1 MENGLEKICIGR
13 RNIEEAIRHAEKS
26 GLPFPFSK
34 VYIKNSISDEIQRT
48 ILIDSP
54 ANLQIQLV
62 DNQELER
69 ISKSKNHQGIIGILN
84 SKSKSNVSKNFKEA
98 IEPGMGPIILL
109 DRIQDPHNMGSI
121 LRSAECL
128 GAQHII
134 YPEKESCGITPVVE
148 KVSSGAVR
156 YLNLYKTVNLSQAVD
171 HLKEIGYWIVS
182 LSDRGEE
189 NWDSLPNI
197 EELVLIFG
205 NEGEGVKRILMD
217 KSDYLIR
224 IPMEGSISSLNVSVS
239 FGITLDRLRRV

>member
-1 MENGLEKICIGR
+1 MENDVNRICIGR
-13 RNIEEAIRHAEKS
+13 RNIEEAIRFAEKS
-26 GLPFPFSK
+26 NQSFPFSK
-34 VYIKNSISDEIQRT
+34 VYVKSTIMDEILRT
-48 ILIDSP
+48 ILIDAP
-54 ANLQIQLV
+54 GNLSIIPV
-62 DNQELER
+62 DNNELEK
-69 ISKSKNHQGIIGILN
+69 ISRSKNHQGIVGILN
-84 SKSKSNVSKNFKEA
+84 SKSKSSHSKNFKES

-128 GAQHII
+128 GAKHII
-134 YPEKESCGITPVVE
+134 YPEKESCGITPIVE

-189 NWDSLPNI
+189 NWESLPNM

-205 NEGEGVKRILMD
+205 NEGEGVKRILIE

-224 IPMEGSISSLNVSVS
+224 IPMDGSISSLNVSVS
-239 FGITLDRLRRV
+239 FGITLDRLRRI